1 MTSYDYRIDSRHPIT
16 NRLLPRSTPLR
27 AYKDLSL
34 AVAIA
39 AKCVPNRFG
48 EEIRVVH
55 VPSGDIV
62 FRVESPPAGDI
73 ETA

>member
-1 MTSYDYRIDSRHPIT
+1 MTSYDYLIESRHPIT
-16 NRLLPRSTPLR
+16 NRLLPRYTPAR

-39 AKCVPNRFG
+39 AKCVPNPFG
-48 EEIRVVH
+48 DEVRVIH

-62 FRVESPPAGDI
+62 FRVQSPPVGDT
-73 ETA
+73 EGA